1 MLQELEEATQMKG
14 RFKYAENA
22 GDTVF
27 NLQPYVYWLTAHIA
41 ASPSGAVAKDMKT
54 ESYIFFRRRE
64 YFSVWESVTSTPHV
78 PSSCLREVASQHP
91 QPE

>member
-27 NLQPYVYWLTAHIA
+27 NLQPYVYWFTAHIA

-54 ESYIFFRRRE
+54 ESYIF
-64 YFSVWESVTSTPHV
+64 SDGESISAYGKVLRQHLMLPH
-78 PSSCLREVASQHP
+78 RA
-91 QPE
+91 